1 MKFDFDE
8 GFFYSRV
15 CSGGLLKKIIVAVFS
30 FILLF
35 PVMGQAL
42 LVLKLNLVQLSAF
55 ADRIF
60 VGECISVRQGR
71 DSNNYHVNYV
81 TYRVDEMLKGESS
94 KRVTFKQLVPP
105 PPSEQPVLPDHPEI
119 KVTSAFAD
127 MPRYQVGATN
137 VVFLSEDSEVGLTAP
152 VGLHQGMF
160 RVFEEGVQKQVV
172 NRVGNKGL
180 FVGIKKSPLFK
191 GLKLSSSE
199 SKLVAQEGSPLS
211 YDSFVSLVQK
221 IVEAQ
226 SVP

>member
-1 MKFDFDE
+1 M
-8 GFFYSRV
+8 
-15 CSGGLLKKIIVAVFS
+15 KKIIVAVFS
-30 FILLF
+30 LILFF
-35 PVMGQAL
+35 PVTGQAL
-42 LVLKLNLVQLSAF
+42 LVLKLNLAQLSAF

-71 DSNNYHVNYV
+71 DRNNYHVNYV
-81 TYRVDEMLKGESS
+81 TYRVSEMLKGDESE
-94 KRVTFKQLVPP
+94 RITFKQLVPP
-105 PPSEQPVLPDHPEI
+105 PASSEPVIPDRPDI
-119 KVTSAFAD
+119 KVKSAFED
-127 MPRYQVGATN
+127 MPRYQVGS
-137 VVFLSEDSEVGLTAP
+137 VDIVFLSEDSDLGLTAP

-211 YDSFVSLVQK
+211 YDSFVSLVKK